1 MKLTGEGARAIVE
14 DENTDWHQV
23 VGTREII
30 GTGRWSI
37 YYTAVF
43 EYVLIG
49 RFYRFNWAVG
59 ATESQ
64 DERPFEY
71 DKEYEPQEVT
81 KQEKM
86 MEVWEEVTLWARQ
99 KK

>member
-1 MKLTGEGARAIVE
+1 MKLTGEEARTIVE
-14 DENTDWHQV
+14 DENTDWHRV
-23 VGTREII
+23 VGTREIMGI
-30 GTGRWSI
+30 GRWSI
-37 YYTAVF
+37 HYTAIF
-43 EYVLIG
+43 EYALAG
-49 RFYRFNWAVG
+49 TFYRFDWSVG

-86 MEVWEEVTLWARQ
+86 MEVWEEVTS
-99 KK
+99 